1 MVGMADVLDPE
12 MLVFDEFL
20 WECLR
25 HPHMH
30 PGNRLVLGFHRPE
43 DHDGCLGENGM
54 CYWSSLLWQGDTVY
68 RIGQHDRDVNSWWAR
83 WPD

>member
-1 MVGMADVLDPE
+1 VTDVLDPE

-20 WECLR
+20 WECLH

-30 PGNRLVLGFHRPE
+30 PGSKLTLSHPDQHECEMVNDRVCFSGAI
-43 DHDGCLGENGM
+43 
-54 CYWSSLLWQGDTVY
+54 LWQGDVVY
-68 RIGQHDRDVNSWWAR
+68 RVGDYEAETNSWWAR

>member
-1 MVGMADVLDPE
+1 MAWDNQPE

-20 WECLR
+20 GECLH

-30 PGNRLVLGFHRPE
+30 PGTTLTL
-43 DHDGCLGENGM
+43 DHPDGHECEIVNDRVCFTGSILKD
-54 CYWSSLLWQGDTVY
+54 GDAGIY
-68 RIGQHDRDVNSWWAR
+68 RIGDYEAETNSWWAR